1 VKNMAVENA
10 ANDLANLANSP
21 GLIAIAAGLA
31 MGLSALAAGWSQSA
45 IGSSAMG
52 LVSERPEMEGKV
64 LLWIV
69 LPEILA
75 LLGFVI
81 AFLLIDKLGKI

>member
-1 VKNMAVENA
+1 MATEETMVS
-10 ANDLANLANSP
+10 LANSP
-21 GLIAIAAGLA
+21 GLIALGAGLA

-52 LVSERPEMEGKV
+52 LVSERPELESKV

-69 LPEILA
+69 LPEVLAVLGFLIAA
-75 LLGFVI
+75 LLV
-81 AFLLIDKLGKI
+81 LLKM